1 MTDQSHF
8 VDELGPV
15 DYVIVEFPPD
25 GQAFVDEMV
34 AELSR
39 LHDVGLIRV
48 MDLLVLAK
56 DEDGGVEGHEAGDAI
71 ATAQMRQLQDRTSE
85 IFSVGDV
92 DLLAAAMRPGSVAG
106 VIVWENAWALPLL
119 TAARRAGGQMVASG
133 NIPLSA
139 LLASIEAEL
148 TAELSPTET

>member
-1 MTDQSHF
+1 VTDESPF

-15 DYVIVEFPPD
+15 DFLVVEFPSD
-25 GQAFVDEMV
+25 GQAFDDEML
-34 AELSR
+34 AELTR

-48 MDLLVLAK
+48 LDLLVLVK
-56 DEDGGVEGHEAGDAI
+56 DEDGGVEGHEAGDVI
-71 ATAQMRQLQDRTSE
+71 ETAQMRHLQDRTSE
-85 IFSVGDV
+85 IFSGADV
-92 DLLAAAMRPGSVAG
+92 DLLAAAMGPGSVAG

-133 NIPLSA
+133 TIPLSA

-148 TAELSPTET
+148 TAALSPTET

>member
-1 MTDQSHF
+1 MTDQSPF

-15 DYVIVEFPPD
+15 DYVVVEFPPD

-34 AELSR
+34 AELTR

-48 MDLLVLAK
+48 LDLLVLVK
-56 DEDGGVEGHEAGDAI
+56 DEDGGVEGHEASDVI
-71 ATAQMRQLQDRTSE
+71 ATPEMRQLQERSSE
-85 IFSVGDV
+85 IFSTADV

-119 TAARRAGGQMVASG
+119 RAARRAGGQMVASG
-133 NIPLSA
+133 TIPLSA

-148 TAELSPTET
+148 TAVLSPTET

>member
-1 MTDQSHF
+1 MTDQSPF

-15 DYVIVEFPPD
+15 DYVVVEFPPD

-34 AELSR
+34 AELTR

-48 MDLLVLAK
+48 LDLLVLVK
-56 DEDGGVEGHEAGDAI
+56 DEDGGVEGHEAGDVI
-71 ATAQMRQLQDRTSE
+71 TTAQMRRLQDRSSE
-85 IFSVGDV
+85 IFSTADV
-92 DLLAAAMRPGSVAG
+92 DLLAASMRPGSVAG
-106 VIVWENAWALPLL
+106 VIVWENAWVLPLL

-148 TAELSPTET
+148 TAVLSPRET

>member
-1 MTDQSHF
+1 MIDQSPF

-15 DYVIVEFPPD
+15 DYLVVEFPSD

-34 AELSR
+34 AELTR

-48 MDLLVLAK
+48 LDLLVLVK
-56 DEDGGVEGHEAGDAI
+56 DEDGGVEGHEAGDLI
-71 ATAQMRQLQDRTSE
+71 TTAPMRRLQDRSSE
-85 IFSVGDV
+85 IFSAADV
-92 DLLAAAMRPGSVAG
+92 ELLAHAMRPGTVAG
-106 VIVWENAWALPLL
+106 VIVWENTWALPLL
-119 TAARRAGGQMVASG
+119 MAARRAGGQMVATG

-148 TAELSPTET
+148 TAVLSPTET

>member
-1 MTDQSHF
+1 MTDQSPF

-15 DYVIVEFPPD
+15 DYVVVEFPPD

-34 AELSR
+34 AELTR

-48 MDLLVLAK
+48 LDLLVLVK
-56 DEDGGVEGHEAGDAI
+56 DEDGGVEGHEASDVI
-71 ATAQMRQLQDRTSE
+71 ATTQMRQLQDRSSE
-85 IFSVGDV
+85 IFSTADV

-133 NIPLSA
+133 SIPLSA

>member
-1 MTDQSHF
+1 MTDQSPF

-15 DYVIVEFPPD
+15 DYVVVEFPPD

-34 AELSR
+34 AELTR

-48 MDLLVLAK
+48 LDLLVLVK
-56 DEDGGVEGHEAGDAI
+56 DEDGGVEGHEASDVI
-71 ATAQMRQLQDRTSE
+71 ATPQMRQLQERSSE
-85 IFSVGDV
+85 IFSTADV

-148 TAELSPTET
+148 TAVLSPTET

>member
-1 MTDQSHF
+1 VTDQSPF

-15 DYVIVEFPPD
+15 DYVVVEFPPD
-25 GQAFVDEMV
+25 GQPFVDEMV
-34 AELSR
+34 AELTR

-48 MDLLVLAK
+48 LDLLVLVK
-56 DEDGGVEGHEAGDAI
+56 DEDGGVEGHEASDVI
-71 ATAQMRQLQDRTSE
+71 TTTQMRQLQDRSSE
-85 IFSVGDV
+85 IFSTADV
-92 DLLAAAMRPGSVAG
+92 DLLAAAMGPGSVAG

-148 TAELSPTET
+148 TAVLSPTET

>member
-1 MTDQSHF
+1 VTDQSPF

-15 DYVIVEFPPD
+15 DYVVVEFPPD
-25 GQAFVDEMV
+25 GRAFVDEMV
-34 AELSR
+34 AELTR

-48 MDLLVLAK
+48 LDLLVLVK
-56 DEDGGVEGHEAGDAI
+56 DEDGGVEGHEAGDVI
-71 ATAQMRQLQDRTSE
+71 ATTRMRQLQDRSSE
-85 IFSVGDV
+85 IFSTADV

-148 TAELSPTET
+148 TAVLSPTET

>member
-1 MTDQSHF
+1 VTDESPF

-15 DYVIVEFPPD
+15 DFLVVEFPSD
-25 GQAFVDEMV
+25 GQAFDDEML
-34 AELSR
+34 AELTR

-48 MDLLVLAK
+48 LDLLVLVK
-56 DEDGGVEGHEAGDAI
+56 DEDGGVEGHEAGDVI
-71 ATAQMRQLQDRTSE
+71 ATAQMRHLQDRTSE
-85 IFSVGDV
+85 IFSGADV

-133 NIPLSA
+133 TIPLSA

-148 TAELSPTET
+148 TAALSPTET